1 MTEPERPLVAVLG
14 ASGFIGSVV
23 TAALAERPIRL
34 RAVGRTRSVVP
45 AGGAADVEIRT
56 ADLTV
61 REELADAVAG
71 ADAIVHLVAR
81 TTGWREPGAE
91 AAGERVNVGVL
102 RDLLDVL
109 RERRDPGKPAPVVV
123 YTGSTSQVGVPPRT
137 RLDGTEADL
146 PEIPFDR
153 QKLAAEQLLLAAG
166 AAGVV
171 RGVSLR
177 LPTAFGHSP
186 VTGALDS
193 GVLTFMAR
201 RALAGEPITMWHD
214 GTVQR
219 DLLYVRDA
227 ASAIVAALDHAD
239 ALAGRHWLIGTGVG
253 APLGDVFRTIAA
265 LAAERTGTDPVP
277 VVSVEPP
284 GVVSETDLRS
294 VVIDAGAFRARTGW
308 RPAADL
314 NEALRATVE
323 AA

>member
-1 MTEPERPLVAVLG
+1 MTEHERPLVAVLG

-34 RAVGRTRSVVP
+34 RAVVRTRSVVP
-45 AGGAADVEIRT
+45 SGGAADLEVRT
-56 ADLTV
+56 ADLTDAGAL
-61 REELADAVAG
+61 EDAVDG

-81 TTGWREPGAE
+81 TSGRREPGAE
-91 AAGERVNVGVL
+91 AAGERVNVGVM

-109 RERRDPGKPAPVVV
+109 RKRPDTGGLAPVVV
-123 YTGSTSQVGVPPRT
+123 YAGSTSQVGVPPRT
-137 RLDGTEADL
+137 RLDGTETDR

-153 QKLAAEQLLLAAG
+153 QKLAAERLLLEAG

-193 GVLTFMAR
+193 GVLTFMTR

-227 ASAIVAALDHAD
+227 VSALVAALDHAD
-239 ALAGRHWLIGTGVG
+239 ALAGRHWLVGTGVG
-253 APLGDVFRTIAA
+253 SPLGEVFRTIAE
-265 LAAERTGTDPVP
+265 LAAERTGTEPVP
-277 VVSVEPP
+277 VLSVEPP
-284 GVVSETDLRS
+284 GTVSETDLRS
-294 VVIDAGAFRARTGW
+294 VVIDAGAFRERTGW
-308 RPAADL
+308 HPKADL
-314 NEALRATVE
+314 REALRATV
-323 AA
+323 AVA